1 MKKLVQKNHYDYSA
15 KLEAFPYQHE
25 AFNEIKDKDYAAIFH
40 EQGLG
45 KTKIAIDLLLYWLKN
60 REIDTVLIVT
70 KKTLVKNWVEEFG
83 IHTNLHPKVL
93 DNNKRANFF
102 VFNSRAEV
110 VITNFETV
118 SGENERMALFLK
130 TRNVAIIIDESTK
143 IKNPES
149 KLTQDFFT
157 LASLFKIR
165 VIMTGTPVANRP
177 YDLWAQIFFLD
188 KGESLGTDFSA
199 FKADTNL
206 SNSLGHNDKKRTQF
220 EDCVS
225 HIFEKIKTFSVRET
239 KNSGIISLPSKK
251 YITCYT
257 DFEDEQRRMYE
268 EVRKEMTT
276 TIHRGD
282 ISILDESQDSL
293 KRLLRLVQV
302 ASNPRLLDDRYDSI
316 SGKEQVLD
324 DLIHDIMQRNEKVIV
339 WSCFTENIDIF
350 CRKYKQYC
358 AVKITGKMAVED
370 RGRSVDCFKHG
381 EAKILFA
388 TPQSA
393 KEGLTLTVA
402 NNCIF
407 YDRGFN
413 LDDYLQAQDRIHRIS
428 QKKQC
433 NIYNLLISESIDVW
447 IDKLLKA
454 KQNAAFLAQGDIT
467 LCEYQDVADYSFGD
481 MVRKILNLEN
491 NIVNG
496 KDKNS
501 K

>member
-1 MKKLVQKNHYDYSA
+1 MKKLVQKSHYDYSV
-15 KLEAFPYQHE
+15 KHEAFPYQHE
-25 AFNEIKDKDYAAIFH
+25 AFLELKDMDFAAIFH

-45 KTKIAIDLLLYWLKN
+45 KTKIAIDLLLYWLEN

-83 IHTNLHPKVL
+83 EHTNIRPKTL
-93 DNNKRANFF
+93 DSNKHSNFF

-110 VITNFETV
+110 VVTNFETV
-118 SGENERMALFLK
+118 SGECERMQLFLK

-149 KLTQDFFT
+149 KLTQDFFK
-157 LASLFKIR
+157 LSPLFKIK

-177 YDLWAQIFFLD
+177 YDLWAQIYFLD
-188 KGESLGTDFSA
+188 QGASLGTDFSR
-199 FKADTNL
+199 FKSECDL
-206 SNSLGHNDKKRTQF
+206 SNDLGSNATQRERF
-220 EDCVS
+220 EQAVAQ
-225 HIFEKIKTFSVRET
+225 IFDKIKDFSIRET
-239 KNSGIISLPSKK
+239 KNSGIVSLPTKQ
-251 YITCYT
+251 YLTCYT

-268 EVRKEMTT
+268 QVRTEMTM
-276 TIHRGD
+276 TIHQGD
-282 ISILDESQDSL
+282 LAIFDESQDSL

-302 ASNPRLLDDRYDSI
+302 TSNPKLLDDRYDSV
-316 SGKEQVLD
+316 SGKEELLD
-324 DLIHDIMQRNEKVIV
+324 GLIRDIMGRGEKVIV
-339 WSCFTENIDIF
+339 WSIFTDNIDYF
-350 CRKYKQYC
+350 AKKYRHLGS
-358 AVKITGKMAVED
+358 VKITGKMSIDE
-370 RGRSVDCFKHG
+370 RGRSVDSFKFG
-381 EAKILFA
+381 DAKILFA

-433 NIYNLLISESIDVW
+433 NIYNLIVVDSIDIW

-454 KQNAAFLAQGDIT
+454 KQQAAFLAQGDID
-467 LCEYQDVADYSFGD
+467 LEQYQNESDYSFGEL
-481 MVRKILNLEN
+481 VREILNL
-491 NIVNG
+491 
-496 KDKNS
+496 K
-501 K
+501 